1 MKLWSN
7 IVNIVLNRNKFMGVC
22 CAKGD
27 CELESD
33 EGKEKKTIVDLT
45 LSTNKIVLICDESE
59 LNGSRP
65 SHLTLA
71 KSASRPSDITGSYKS
86 GLIRESALEE
96 KPPEFKLI

>member
-1 MKLWSN
+1 
-7 IVNIVLNRNKFMGVC
+7 MGVC

-27 CELESD
+27 CEFESD
-33 EGKEKKTIVDLT
+33 GDKGKKKIVDLT

-65 SHLTLA
+65 SHLTHG
-71 KSASRPSDITGSYKS
+71 KSASKLSDLAGSYKS
-86 GLIRESALEE
+86 GLMRESALDE